1 MYNVKSAEF
10 TRGIVGTNEILL
22 GEKPQ
27 VAFVGRSNVGKS
39 TLINSLVGKKDL
51 ARSSSNPG
59 RTQEIN
65 FFLVNENIYFV
76 DLPGYGFAKISKKR
90 REKMRKMIV
99 WYLSYADS
107 KPKKVILVIDSKAGI
122 KEFDRDMI
130 NLLKEEKIDFVIVV
144 NKIDKIKKS
153 LVKKVIESIKN
164 EIGDDNID
172 LIEFSSKTLQNK
184 NKVLSE
190 IFD

>member
-90 REKMRKMIV
+90 RETQR
-99 WYLSYADS
+99 L
-107 KPKKVILVIDSKAGI
+107 GC
-122 KEFDRDMI
+122 
-130 NLLKEEKIDFVIVV
+130 
-144 NKIDKIKKS
+144 
-153 LVKKVIESIKN
+153 
-164 EIGDDNID
+164 
-172 LIEFSSKTLQNK
+172 
-184 NKVLSE
+184 
-190 IFD
+190 